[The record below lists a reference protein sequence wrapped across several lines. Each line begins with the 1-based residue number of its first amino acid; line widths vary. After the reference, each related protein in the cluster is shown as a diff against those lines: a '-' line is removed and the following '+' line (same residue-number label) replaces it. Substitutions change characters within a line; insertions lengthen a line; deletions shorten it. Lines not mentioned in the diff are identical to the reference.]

1 MLSLSEMS
9 ALDLRAIV
17 SSLTTRDALLYGASA
32 WTVYK
37 VLQALYNIS
46 PLHPLSKVPGPKLAG
61 ATYWPE
67 FYHDVILFGRYTH
80 EIERMHQK
88 YGKVS
93 SCRLFAPALPVRKG
107 SDRNNRPYHSYQSQR
122 DALQ

>member
-1 MLSLSEMS
+1 MLAVNDLPSL
-9 ALDLRAIV
+9 DWQTVV
-17 SSLTTRDALLYGASA
+17 SSLTARNVFVYGASGWA
-32 WTVYK
+32 VFK

-46 PLHPLSKVPGPKLAG
+46 PLHSLSNVPGPTLAA

-67 FYHDVILFGRYTH
+67 FYHDVIQLGRYTR

-88 YGKVS
+88 YGMSFWSVPFPGMRS
-93 SCRLFAPALPVRKG
+93 STADTKA
-107 SDRNNRPYHSYQSQR
+107 RPHCSHQPQR